1 MKGHTI
7 TRALGALGL
16 ATVAVAVSL
25 AQPTQLAFW
34 NFNESDP
41 LDSTAMLAAD
51 GGVFAAQAQISIN
64 LAEFRFN
71 NSGTGFRGSPLD
83 PNNANHPTTPNWA
96 LQTTGYPAQGLDSG
110 LAGIVVS
117 VPTTGYQNIVVKFDV
132 RWSNAASKFLAVEY
146 TTNGGMNWTRA
157 RVLQALRGDSWHGNT
172 NANGGYGA
180 LVELDLSGDSAV
192 NNNAQFAFRVVT
204 IFDPNTGTQYTA
216 ANFPNNPNATYS
228 PNGTLR
234 YDLIEILG
242 EEVDSGP
249 EGDVDGSGC
258 VDDADLLAVLFA
270 FGNSGS
276 NLPEDVTRDGT
287 VDDADLLVVLFN
299 FGAGC

>member
-7 TRALGALGL
+7 TRALSALGL

-34 NFNESDP
+34 DFNESDP
-41 LDSTAMLAAD
+41 LDETAMLAAD

-64 LAEFRFN
+64 LAEFRFDN
-71 NSGTGFRGSPLD
+71 NGTGFLGSPLD
-83 PNNANHPTTPNWA
+83 PGTDGRNWG
-96 LQTTGYPAQGLDSG
+96 LQTTDYPAQGQDSG

-132 RWSNAASKFLAVEY
+132 RWSNTASKFLAVEY
-146 TTNGGMNWTRA
+146 TTDGGVNWTRA
-157 RVLQALRGDSWHGNT
+157 RVLEARRGDRWHGNT
-172 NANGGYGA
+172 EANGGYGA

-204 IFDPNTGTQYTA
+204 IFDPNTGQYTA
-216 ANFPNNPNATYS
+216 AQSGSNYTTR
-228 PNGTLR
+228 GTLR
-234 YDLIEILG
+234 YDLIEVQG

>member
-16 ATVAVAVSL
+16 AAATVAVSL

-34 NFNESDP
+34 NFNESNP
-41 LDSTAMLAAD
+41 LDSAAMLAAD
-51 GGVFAAQAQISIN
+51 GGVFASQAQISIN
-64 LAEFRFN
+64 LATIVYN

-96 LQTTGYPAQGLDSG
+96 LQTTGYPAQDQSPGE
-110 LAGIVVS
+110 AGIVVS

-132 RWSNAASKFLAVEY
+132 RWSNTASKFLALEY
-146 TTNGGMNWTRA
+146 TTDGGVNWTRA
-157 RVLQALRGDSWHGNT
+157 RVLEARRGDRWHGD
-172 NANGGYGA
+172 AADNGGYGA
-180 LVELDLSGDSAV
+180 LVELDLSADSAV

-204 IFDPNTGTQYTA
+204 IFDPNTGQYTA

-242 EEVDSGP
+242 EEASGGP
-249 EGDVDGSGC
+249 EGDVNGDGC
-258 VDDADLLAVLFA
+258 VDDADLLIVLFN
-270 FGNSGS
+270 FGNAGGQG
-276 NLPEDVTRDGT
+276 DVNNDNI
-287 VDDADLLVVLFN
+287 VDDADLLIVLFN
-299 FGAGC
+299 FGTGC

>member
-25 AQPTQLAFW
+25 AQPVQLAFW
-34 NFNESDP
+34 NFNESNP

-51 GGVFAAQAQISIN
+51 GGVFASQAQIAIS
-64 LAEFRFN
+64 LAQFRFDN
-71 NSGTGFRGSPLD
+71 NGTGFRGSPLD
-83 PNNANHPTTPNWA
+83 PGTDGRNWA
-96 LQTTGYPAQGLDSG
+96 LQTTDYPAQGENTG
-110 LAGIVVS
+110 QAGIVVS
-117 VPTTGYQNIVVKFDV
+117 VPTTGYRNIVVKFDV
-132 RWSNAASKFLAVEY
+132 RWSNTASKFLAVEY
-146 TTNGGMNWTRA
+146 TTDGGANWTRA
-157 RVLQALRGDSWHGNT
+157 RVLEARRGDRWHGDT
-172 NANGGYGA
+172 EANGGYGA
-180 LVELDLSGDSAV
+180 LVELDLSSDSAV

-204 IFDPNTGTQYTA
+204 IFDPNTGQYTA
-216 ANFPNNPNATYS
+216 ANISQNPSATYS

-242 EEVDSGP
+242 EEASSGP
-249 EGDVDGSGC
+249 EGDVNGDGC
-258 VDDADLLAVLFA
+258 VDDADLLIVLFN
-270 FGNSGS
+270 FGNAGGQG
-276 NLPEDVTRDGT
+276 DVNNDNI

>member
-7 TRALGALGL
+7 TRALSALGL

-34 NFNESDP
+34 DFNESNP

-51 GGVFAAQAQISIN
+51 GGVFASQAQIAIN
-64 LAEFRFN
+64 LAGFRFDN
-71 NSGTGFRGSPLD
+71 NGRGFLGSPLD
-83 PNNANHPTTPNWA
+83 PGTDGRNWA
-96 LQTTGYPAQGLDSG
+96 LQTTDYPAQGQDSG

-132 RWSNAASKFLAVEY
+132 RWSNTASKFLAVEY
-146 TTNGGMNWTRA
+146 TTDGGVTWTR
-157 RVLQALRGDSWHGNT
+157 RQVLQALRGDSWHGNT
-172 NANGGYGA
+172 NASGGYGA
-180 LVELDLSGDSAV
+180 LVELDLSADSAV

-204 IFDPNTGTQYTA
+204 IFDPETNQYTA
-216 ANFPNNPNATYS
+216 AQSGSNYTTR
-228 PNGTLR
+228 GTLR

-242 EEVDSGP
+242 EEASSGP
-249 EGDVDGSGC
+249 EGDVNGDGC

-270 FGNSGS
+270 FGNTGS

>member
-34 NFNESDP
+34 DFNESDP
-41 LDSTAMLAAD
+41 LNETAMLAAD
-51 GGVFAAQAQISIN
+51 GGVFASQAQISIN
-64 LAEFRFN
+64 LANIVYN
-71 NSGTGFRGSPLD
+71 NNGTGFLGSPLD
-83 PNNANHPTTPNWA
+83 PGTDGRNWG
-96 LQTTGYPAQGLDSG
+96 LQTTDYPAQGQDSG

-132 RWSNAASKFLAVEY
+132 RWSNTASKFLAVEY
-146 TTNGGMNWTRA
+146 TTDGGVNWTRA
-157 RVLQALRGDSWHGNT
+157 RVLEARRGDRWHGNT
-172 NANGGYGA
+172 EANGGYGA
-180 LVELDLSGDSAV
+180 LVELDLSSDANV

-204 IFDPNTGTQYTA
+204 IFDPNTGQYTA
-216 ANFPNNPNATYS
+216 AQPGSNYTTR
-228 PNGTLR
+228 GTLR

-242 EEVDSGP
+242 EEASSGP
-249 EGDVDGSGC
+249 EGDVNGDGC
-258 VDDADLLAVLFA
+258 VDDADLLIVLFN
-270 FGNSGS
+270 FGNAGGQG
-276 NLPEDVTRDGT
+276 DVNNDGI
-287 VDDADLLVVLFN
+287 VDDADLLIVLFN

>member
-34 NFNESDP
+34 NFNESNP
-41 LDSTAMLAAD
+41 LDSAAMLAAD
-51 GGVFAAQAQISIN
+51 GGVFASQAQIAIS
-64 LAEFRFN
+64 LAQFRFDN
-71 NSGTGFRGSPLD
+71 NGTGFRGSPLD
-83 PNNANHPTTPNWA
+83 PGTDGRNWA
-96 LQTTGYPAQGLDSG
+96 LQTTDYPAQGQDSG

-146 TTNGGMNWTRA
+146 TTDGGVNWTRA
-157 RVLQALRGDSWHGNT
+157 RVLEARRGDRWHGD
-172 NANGGYGA
+172 AADNGGYGA

-192 NNNAQFAFRVVT
+192 NDNAQFAFRVVT
-204 IFDPNTGTQYTA
+204 IFDPNTGQYTA

-242 EEVDSGP
+242 EEASSGP
-249 EGDVDGSGC
+249 EGDVNGDGC
-258 VDDADLLAVLFA
+258 VDDADLLIVLFN
-270 FGNSGS
+270 FGNAGGQG
-276 NLPEDVTRDGT
+276 DVNNDGI

>member
-7 TRALGALGL
+7 TRALSALGL

-41 LDSTAMLAAD
+41 LDGAAMLAAD
-51 GGVFAAQAQISIN
+51 GGVFASQAQIAIN
-64 LAEFRFN
+64 LANIVYN
-71 NSGTGFRGSPLD
+71 NNGRGFLGSPLD
-83 PNNANHPTTPNWA
+83 PGTDGRNWA
-96 LQTTGYPAQGLDSG
+96 LQTTDYPAQGQDSG

-132 RWSNAASKFLAVEY
+132 RWSNTASKFLAVEY
-146 TTNGGMNWTRA
+146 TTDGGVNWTRA
-157 RVLQALRGDSWHGNT
+157 RVLQALRGDRWHGDT

-180 LVELDLSGDSAV
+180 LVELDLSADSAV

-216 ANFPNNPNATYS
+216 AQSGSNYTTR
-228 PNGTLR
+228 GTLR

-242 EEVDSGP
+242 EEASSGP
-249 EGDVDGSGC
+249 EGDVNGDGC
-258 VDDADLLAVLFA
+258 VDDADLLIVLFN
-270 FGNSGS
+270 FGNAGGQG
-276 NLPEDVTRDGT
+276 DVNNDNI

>member
-34 NFNESDP
+34 NFNESNP

-51 GGVFAAQAQISIN
+51 GGVFASQAQIAIS
-64 LAEFRFN
+64 LAQFRFDN
-71 NSGTGFRGSPLD
+71 NGTGFRGSPLD
-83 PNNANHPTTPNWA
+83 PGTDGRNWA
-96 LQTTGYPAQGLDSG
+96 LQTTDYPAQGENTG
-110 LAGIVVS
+110 QAGIVVS
-117 VPTTGYQNIVVKFDV
+117 VPTTGYRNIVVKFDV
-132 RWSNAASKFLAVEY
+132 RWSNTASKFLAVEY
-146 TTNGGMNWTRA
+146 TTNGGANWTRA
-157 RVLQALRGDSWHGNT
+157 RVLEARRGDRWHGDT
-172 NANGGYGA
+172 EANGGYGA
-180 LVELDLSGDSAV
+180 LVELDLSSDSAV

-204 IFDPNTGTQYTA
+204 IFDPNTGQYTA
-216 ANFPNNPNATYS
+216 AQSGFNYS
-228 PNGTLR
+228 TSGTLR

-242 EEVDSGP
+242 EEASGGP
-249 EGDVDGSGC
+249 EGDVNGDGC
-258 VDDADLLAVLFA
+258 VDDADLLIVLFN
-270 FGNSGS
+270 FGNAGGQG
-276 NLPEDVTRDGT
+276 DVNNDNI

>member
-51 GGVFAAQAQISIN
+51 GGVFASQAQISIN
-64 LAEFRFN
+64 LANIVYN
-71 NSGTGFRGSPLD
+71 NNGTGFRGSPLD
-83 PNNANHPTTPNWA
+83 PGTDERNWG
-96 LQTTGYPAQGLDSG
+96 LQTTDYPAQGQDSG

-132 RWSNAASKFLAVEY
+132 RWSNTASKFLAVEY
-146 TTNGGMNWTRA
+146 TTDGGANWTRA
-157 RVLQALRGDSWHGNT
+157 RVLEARRGDRWHGDT
-172 NANGGYGA
+172 EANGGYGA

-216 ANFPNNPNATYS
+216 AQSGSNYS
-228 PNGTLR
+228 TRGTLR

-242 EEVDSGP
+242 EEASGGP
-249 EGDVDGSGC
+249 EGDVNGDGC
-258 VDDADLLAVLFA
+258 VDDADLLIVLFN
-270 FGNSGS
+270 FGNAGGQG
-276 NLPEDVTRDGT
+276 DVNNDNI
-287 VDDADLLVVLFN
+287 VDDADLLIVLFN
-299 FGAGC
+299 FGTGC

>member
-16 ATVAVAVSL
+16 AAATVAVSL

-34 NFNESDP
+34 NFNESNP
-41 LDSTAMLAAD
+41 LDSAAMLAAD
-51 GGVFAAQAQISIN
+51 GGVFASQAQISIN
-64 LAEFRFN
+64 LATIVYN

-96 LQTTGYPAQGLDSG
+96 LQTTGYPAQDQSPGE
-110 LAGIVVS
+110 AGIVVS

-132 RWSNAASKFLAVEY
+132 RWSNTASKFLAVEY
-146 TTNGGMNWTRA
+146 TTDGGASWTRA
-157 RVLQALRGDSWHGNT
+157 RVLEALRGDRWHGD
-172 NANGGYGA
+172 AADNGGYGA
-180 LVELDLSGDSAV
+180 LVELDLSADSAV

-204 IFDPNTGTQYTA
+204 IFDPDTNQYTA
-216 ANFPNNPNATYS
+216 AQSGSNYTTR
-228 PNGTLR
+228 GTLR

-242 EEVDSGP
+242 EEASSGP
-249 EGDVDGSGC
+249 EGDVNGDGC
-258 VDDADLLAVLFA
+258 VDDADLLIVLFN
-270 FGNSGS
+270 FGNAGGQG
-276 NLPEDVTRDGT
+276 DVNNDNI

>member
-34 NFNESDP
+34 NFNESNP

-51 GGVFAAQAQISIN
+51 GGVFASQAQIAIN
-64 LAEFRFN
+64 LANIVYN
-71 NSGTGFRGSPLD
+71 NNGTGFRGSPLD

-96 LQTTGYPAQGLDSG
+96 LQTTDYPAQGQDSG

-132 RWSNAASKFLAVEY
+132 RWSNTASKFLAVEY
-146 TTNGGMNWTRA
+146 TTDGGASWTRA
-157 RVLQALRGDSWHGNT
+157 RVLEALRGDRWHGD
-172 NANGGYGA
+172 AADNGGYGA
-180 LVELDLSGDSAV
+180 LVELDLSADSAV

-204 IFDPNTGTQYTA
+204 IFDPDTNQYTA
-216 ANFPNNPNATYS
+216 AQSGSNYTTR
-228 PNGTLR
+228 GTLR

-242 EEVDSGP
+242 EEASSGP
-249 EGDVDGSGC
+249 EGDVNGDGC
-258 VDDADLLAVLFA
+258 VDDADLLIVLFN
-270 FGNSGS
+270 FGNAGGQG
-276 NLPEDVTRDGT
+276 DVNNDNI

>member
-7 TRALGALGL
+7 TRALSALGL

-34 NFNESDP
+34 DFNESNP

-64 LAEFRFN
+64 LAGFRFDN
-71 NSGTGFRGSPLD
+71 RGTGFRGSPLD
-83 PNNANHPTTPNWA
+83 PNNPTHPTTPNWG
-96 LQTTGYPAQGLDSG
+96 LQTTDYPAQGDNPG
-110 LAGIVVS
+110 QAGIVVS
-117 VPTTGYQNIVVKFDV
+117 VPTTGYRNIVVKFDV
-132 RWSNAASKFLAVEY
+132 RWSNTASKFLAVEY
-146 TTNGGMNWTRA
+146 TTDGGVTWTRE
-157 RVLQALRGDSWHGNT
+157 RVLQALRGDRWHGD
-172 NANGGYGA
+172 AADNGGYGA
-180 LVELDLSGDSAV
+180 LVVLDLSGDSAV

-216 ANFPNNPNATYS
+216 AQSGFNYS
-228 PNGTLR
+228 TSGTLR

-242 EEVDSGP
+242 EPAGP
-249 EGDVDGSGC
+249 EGDVNGDGC
-258 VDDADLLAVLFA
+258 VDDADLLIVLFN
-270 FGNSGS
+270 FGNAGGQG
-276 NLPEDVTRDGT
+276 DVNNDGI
-287 VDDADLLVVLFN
+287 VDDADLLIVLFN

>member
-7 TRALGALGL
+7 TRALSALGL

-25 AQPTQLAFW
+25 AQTQLAFW
-34 NFNESDP
+34 DFNESDP
-41 LDSTAMLAAD
+41 LDATAMLAAD
-51 GGVFAAQAQISIN
+51 GGVFASQAQIAIN
-64 LAEFRFN
+64 LANIVYN
-71 NSGTGFRGSPLD
+71 NNGTGFRGSPLD

-96 LQTTGYPAQGLDSG
+96 LQTTDYPAQGQDSG

-132 RWSNAASKFLAVEY
+132 RWSNTSSKFLAVEY
-146 TTNGGMNWTRA
+146 TTDGGATWTRA
-157 RVLQALRGDSWHGNT
+157 RVLEALRGDRWHGDT
-172 NANGGYGA
+172 EASGGYGA

-204 IFDPNTGTQYTA
+204 IFDPNTGQYA
-216 ANFPNNPNATYS
+216 PARSDRSYS
-228 PNGTLR
+228 PQGTLR
-234 YDLIEILG
+234 YDLIEVLG
-242 EEVDSGP
+242 EAASSGP
-249 EGDVDGSGC
+249 EGDVNGDGC
-258 VDDADLLAVLFA
+258 VDDADLLVVLFN
-270 FGNSGS
+270 FGNAGGQG
-276 NLPEDVTRDGT
+276 DVNNDNI

>member
-41 LDSTAMLAAD
+41 LNGIAMLAAD
-51 GGVFAAQAQISIN
+51 GGVFASQAQIAIN
-64 LAEFRFN
+64 LANIVYN

-83 PNNANHPTTPNWA
+83 PNNPTHPNPPNWG
-96 LQTTGYPAQGLDSG
+96 LQTTGYPAQGQDSG

-132 RWSNAASKFLAVEY
+132 RWSNTASKFIALEY
-146 TTNGGMNWTRA
+146 TTDGGVNWTRA
-157 RVLQALRGDSWHGNT
+157 RVLEARRGDRWHGDT
-172 NANGGYGA
+172 EANGGYGA
-180 LVELDLSGDSAV
+180 LVELDLSGDANV

-204 IFDPNTGTQYTA
+204 IFDPNTGQYTA

-242 EEVDSGP
+242 EEASSGP
-249 EGDVDGSGC
+249 EGDVNGDGC
-258 VDDADLLAVLFA
+258 VDDADLLIVLFN
-270 FGNSGS
+270 FGNAGGQG
-276 NLPEDVTRDGT
+276 DVNNDNI

>member
-7 TRALGALGL
+7 TRALSALSL

-34 NFNESDP
+34 NFNESNP

-51 GGVFAAQAQISIN
+51 GGVFGSQAQISIN
-64 LAEFRFN
+64 LANIVYN

-83 PNNANHPTTPNWA
+83 PNNPTHPTTPNWG
-96 LQTTGYPAQGLDSG
+96 LQTTDYPAQGQDSG

-132 RWSNAASKFLAVEY
+132 RWSNTASKFLAVEY
-146 TTNGGMNWTRA
+146 TTDGGVNWTRA
-157 RVLQALRGDSWHGNT
+157 RVLEARRGDRWHGDT
-172 NANGGYGA
+172 DANGGYGA
-180 LVELDLSGDSAV
+180 LVELDLSADPAV

-204 IFDPNTGTQYTA
+204 IFDPNTGQYTA
-216 ANFPNNPNATYS
+216 AQSGSNYS
-228 PNGTLR
+228 TRGTLR

-242 EEVDSGP
+242 EEASGGP
-249 EGDVDGSGC
+249 EGDVNGDGC
-258 VDDADLLAVLFA
+258 VDDADLLIVLFN
-270 FGNSGS
+270 FGNAGGQG
-276 NLPEDVTRDGT
+276 DVNNDNI

>member
-41 LDSTAMLAAD
+41 LDSAAMLAAD
-51 GGVFAAQAQISIN
+51 GGVFATQAQIAIN
-64 LAEFRFN
+64 LANIVYN

-83 PNNANHPTTPNWA
+83 PNNPTHPNPPNWG
-96 LQTTGYPAQGLDSG
+96 LQTTGYPAQGQDSG

-132 RWSNAASKFLAVEY
+132 RWSNTASKFLAVEY
-146 TTNGGMNWTRA
+146 TTDGGANWTRA
-157 RVLQALRGDSWHGNT
+157 RVLEARRGDRWHGDT
-172 NANGGYGA
+172 EANGGYGA
-180 LVELDLSGDSAV
+180 LVELDLSADSAV

-242 EEVDSGP
+242 EPAGP

-258 VDDADLLAVLFA
+258 VDDADLLIVLFN
-270 FGNSGS
+270 FGNAGGQG
-276 NLPEDVTRDGT
+276 DVNNDNI

>member
-16 ATVAVAVSL
+16 AAATVAVSL
-25 AQPTQLAFW
+25 AQTQLAFW
-34 NFNESDP
+34 NFNESNP

-51 GGVFAAQAQISIN
+51 GGVFAAQAQIAIN
-64 LAEFRFN
+64 LANIVYN
-71 NSGTGFRGSPLD
+71 NNGTGFRGSPLD

-96 LQTTGYPAQGLDSG
+96 LQTTDYPAQGQDSG

-117 VPTTGYQNIVVKFDV
+117 VPTTGYRNIKVKFDV
-132 RWSNAASKFLAVEY
+132 RWSNTVSKFLAVEY
-146 TTNGGMNWTRA
+146 TTDGGTNWTRA
-157 RVLQALRGDSWHGNT
+157 RVLEARRGDRWHGDT
-172 NANGGYGA
+172 EANGGYNS
-180 LVELDLSGDSAV
+180 LVELDLSADSAV

-204 IFDPNTGTQYTA
+204 IFDPNTGQYTA
-216 ANFPNNPNATYS
+216 AQSGSNYTTR
-228 PNGTLR
+228 GTLR
-234 YDLIEILG
+234 YDLIEVIG
-242 EEVDSGP
+242 EAASSGP

-270 FGNSGS
+270 FGNTGS

-299 FGAGC
+299 FGAGCR

>member
-51 GGVFAAQAQISIN
+51 GGVFASQAQISIN
-64 LAEFRFN
+64 LANIVYN
-71 NSGTGFRGSPLD
+71 NNGTGFRGSPLD
-83 PNNANHPTTPNWA
+83 PGTDGRNWA
-96 LQTTGYPAQGLDSG
+96 LQTTDYPAQGQDSG
-110 LAGIVVS
+110 MAGIVVS

-132 RWSNAASKFLAVEY
+132 RWSNTASKFLAVEY
-146 TTNGGMNWTRA
+146 TTDGGANWTRA
-157 RVLQALRGDSWHGNT
+157 RELQALRGDRWHGDTET
-172 NANGGYGA
+172 NAGYGA
-180 LVELDLSGDSAV
+180 LVVLDLSGDSAV

-216 ANFPNNPNATYS
+216 AQSGSNYS
-228 PNGTLR
+228 TRGTLR

-242 EEVDSGP
+242 EEASSGP
-249 EGDVDGSGC
+249 EGDVNGDGC
-258 VDDADLLAVLFA
+258 VDDADLLIVLFN
-270 FGNSGS
+270 FGNAGGQG
-276 NLPEDVTRDGT
+276 DVNRDNI

>member
-34 NFNESDP
+34 NFNESNP
-41 LDSTAMLAAD
+41 LDETAMLAAD
-51 GGVFAAQAQISIN
+51 GGVFAAQAQIAIS
-64 LAEFRFN
+64 LAQFRFDN
-71 NSGTGFRGSPLD
+71 NGRGFLGSPLD
-83 PNNANHPTTPNWA
+83 PGTDGRNWA
-96 LQTTGYPAQGLDSG
+96 LQTTDYPAQGQDSG

-132 RWSNAASKFLAVEY
+132 RWSNTASKFLAVEY
-146 TTNGGMNWTRA
+146 TTDGGVNWTRA
-157 RVLQALRGDSWHGNT
+157 RVLEARRGDRWHGDT
-172 NANGGYGA
+172 DANGGYGA

-204 IFDPNTGTQYTA
+204 IFDPNSGTQYTA
-216 ANFPNNPNATYS
+216 AQPGSNYTTR
-228 PNGTLR
+228 GTLR
-234 YDLIEILG
+234 YDLIEVQG

-249 EGDVDGSGC
+249 EGDVNGDGC
-258 VDDADLLAVLFA
+258 VDDADLLIVLFN
-270 FGNSGS
+270 FGNAGGQG
-276 NLPEDVTRDGT
+276 DVNNDNI

>member
-41 LDSTAMLAAD
+41 LNGIAMLAAD
-51 GGVFAAQAQISIN
+51 GGVFASQAQIAIN
-64 LAEFRFN
+64 LANIVYN

-83 PNNANHPTTPNWA
+83 PNNPTHPNPPNWG
-96 LQTTGYPAQGLDSG
+96 LQTTGYPAQGQDSG

-132 RWSNAASKFLAVEY
+132 RWSNTASKFIALEY
-146 TTNGGMNWTRA
+146 TTDGGVNWTRA
-157 RVLQALRGDSWHGNT
+157 RVLEARRGDRWHGDT
-172 NANGGYGA
+172 EANGGYGA

-192 NNNAQFAFRVVT
+192 NDNAQFAFRVVT
-204 IFDPNTGTQYTA
+204 IFDPNTGQYTA

-242 EEVDSGP
+242 EEASSGP
-249 EGDVDGSGC
+249 EGDVNGDGC
-258 VDDADLLAVLFA
+258 VDDADLLIVLFN
-270 FGNSGS
+270 FGNAGGQG
-276 NLPEDVTRDGT
+276 DVNNDNI

>member
-41 LDSTAMLAAD
+41 LDGIAMLAAD
-51 GGVFAAQAQISIN
+51 GGVFASQAQISIN
-64 LAEFRFN
+64 LANIVYN
-71 NSGTGFRGSPLD
+71 NNGTGFRGSPLD
-83 PNNANHPTTPNWA
+83 PGTDGRNWA
-96 LQTTGYPAQGLDSG
+96 LQTTDYPAQGQDSG

-132 RWSNAASKFLAVEY
+132 RWSNTASKFLAVEY
-146 TTNGGMNWTRA
+146 TTDGGVNWTRA
-157 RVLQALRGDSWHGNT
+157 RVLEARRGDRWHGDT
-172 NANGGYGA
+172 DANGGYGA
-180 LVELDLSGDSAV
+180 LVELDLSGDANV

-204 IFDPNTGTQYTA
+204 IFDPNTGQYTA
-216 ANFPNNPNATYS
+216 AQSGSNYTTR
-228 PNGTLR
+228 GTLR

-242 EEVDSGP
+242 EEASSGP
-249 EGDVDGSGC
+249 EGDVNGDGC
-258 VDDADLLAVLFA
+258 VDDADLLIVLFN
-270 FGNSGS
+270 FGNAGGQG
-276 NLPEDVTRDGT
+276 DVNNDGI

>member
-34 NFNESDP
+34 NFNESNP

-64 LAEFRFN
+64 LAEFRFDN
-71 NSGTGFRGSPLD
+71 RGTGFRGSPLD
-83 PNNANHPTTPNWA
+83 PNNANHPNPPNWG
-96 LQTTGYPAQGLDSG
+96 LQTTDYPAQGDNPG
-110 LAGIVVS
+110 QAGIVVS
-117 VPTTGYQNIVVKFDV
+117 VPTTGYRNIVVKFDV
-132 RWSNAASKFLAVEY
+132 RWSNTASKFLAVEY
-146 TTNGGMNWTRA
+146 TTDGGVNWTRA
-157 RVLQALRGDSWHGNT
+157 RVLEARRGDRWHGDT
-172 NANGGYGA
+172 DANGGYGA

-216 ANFPNNPNATYS
+216 AQSGSNYTTR
-228 PNGTLR
+228 GTLR
-234 YDLIEILG
+234 YDLIEVQG

-249 EGDVDGSGC
+249 EGDVNGDGC

>member
-7 TRALGALGL
+7 TRARGALGL
-16 ATVAVAVSL
+16 AAATVAVSL

-34 NFNESDP
+34 DFNESDP
-41 LDSTAMLAAD
+41 LNDTTMLAPD
-51 GGVFAAQAQISIN
+51 GGVFASQAQISIN
-64 LAEFRFN
+64 LANIVYN
-71 NSGTGFRGSPLD
+71 NNGTGFRGSPLD
-83 PNNANHPTTPNWA
+83 PGTDGRNWA
-96 LQTTGYPAQGLDSG
+96 LQTTDYPAQGQDSG

-117 VPTTGYQNIVVKFDV
+117 VPTTGYSNIKVKFDV
-132 RWSNAASKFLAVEY
+132 RWSNTASKFLAVEY
-146 TTNGGMNWTRA
+146 TTDGGVNWTRA
-157 RVLQALRGDSWHGNT
+157 RVLEARRGDRWHGDT
-172 NANGGYGA
+172 DANGGYGA

-216 ANFPNNPNATYS
+216 AQPGSNYTTR
-228 PNGTLR
+228 GTLR
-234 YDLIEILG
+234 YDLIEVQG

>member
-7 TRALGALGL
+7 TRALSALGL

-25 AQPTQLAFW
+25 AQTQLAFW
-34 NFNESDP
+34 DFNELNP
-41 LDSTAMLAAD
+41 LNETAMLAAD
-51 GGVFAAQAQISIN
+51 GGVFAAQAQISIS
-64 LAEFRFN
+64 LAQFRFDN
-71 NSGTGFRGSPLD
+71 NGTGFLGSPLD
-83 PNNANHPTTPNWA
+83 PGTDGRNWG
-96 LQTTGYPAQGLDSG
+96 LQTTDYPAQGQDSG

-117 VPTTGYQNIVVKFDV
+117 VPTTGYQNITVKFDV
-132 RWSNAASKFLAVEY
+132 RWSNTASKFLAVEY
-146 TTNGGMNWTRA
+146 TTDGGVNWTRA
-157 RVLQALRGDSWHGNT
+157 RVLEALRGDRWHGDT
-172 NANGGYGA
+172 GANGGYGA

-216 ANFPNNPNATYS
+216 AQSGSNYS
-228 PNGTLR
+228 TRGTLR